1 MELQDMRPRTPS
13 DSQPAPHTTHATA
26 SQSQHPSTA
35 GFQNQNRNTTDSQDQ
50 QSRTG
55 SQNQQNPIRNS
66 TGFESRRGQHPT
78 VPQSV
83 PFQSSTDSQSESQSV
98 PVPSGPTQLNGAAL
112 LSDDGQRVS
121 KRAEGVAER
130 TEGGVAVLGQTMA
143 GKERST
149 ANTNAPISNRNSD
162 GGENLEGNAAD
173 AVMEDSKQ
181 RQSSATAIARSE
193 EDREDKTDGVL
204 QKEANDYERL
214 DRGRLPSQHLYR
226 PITDNSKAGPTRRV
240 TDCSKPPP
248 PYASASGATSPLY
261 DSCAVDVLPANCAK
275 SESQPF
281 LQQPPRGSHL
291 PENADDII
299 ELHNDDIVAATTST
313 EENQN
318 QRNTNKE
325 IPEITNIPNTNFA
338 IACMV
343 AMCFNLP
350 FGVLAMYFSLR
361 AVKAY
366 QDGRAKLGEK
376 RSRWSIVLSLL
387 GITITTVIV
396 SSVVLYIATQ
406 GQKRI
411 SRHRAYG
418 TKGGL
423 NL

>member
-1 MELQDMRPRTPS
+1 M
-13 DSQPAPHTTHATA
+13 
-26 SQSQHPSTA
+26 
-35 GFQNQNRNTTDSQDQ
+35 
-50 QSRTG
+50 
-55 SQNQQNPIRNS
+55 
-66 TGFESRRGQHPT
+66 
-78 VPQSV
+78 
-83 PFQSSTDSQSESQSV
+83 
-98 PVPSGPTQLNGAAL
+98 
-112 LSDDGQRVS
+112 
-121 KRAEGVAER
+121 
-130 TEGGVAVLGQTMA
+130 
-143 GKERST
+143 
-149 ANTNAPISNRNSD
+149 
-162 GGENLEGNAAD
+162 
-173 AVMEDSKQ
+173 
-181 RQSSATAIARSE
+181 
-193 EDREDKTDGVL
+193 
-204 QKEANDYERL
+204 
-214 DRGRLPSQHLYR
+214 
-226 PITDNSKAGPTRRV
+226 
-240 TDCSKPPP
+240 
-248 PYASASGATSPLY
+248 
-261 DSCAVDVLPANCAK
+261 
-275 SESQPF
+275 
-281 LQQPPRGSHL
+281 

-299 ELHNDDIVAATTST
+299 ELHNDDIAAATST

-411 SRHRAYG
+411 SRHRAYS

>member
-1 MELQDMRPRTPS
+1 MELQDMRPRTLS
-13 DSQPAPHTTHATA
+13 DSQPAPHTTHAAA
-26 SQSQHPSTA
+26 SQSQHPSSA
-35 GFQNQNRNTTDSQDQ
+35 GFHNQNRNTTDSQDQ

-55 SQNQQNPIRNS
+55 SQNQQNQVRNS
-66 TGFESRRGQHPT
+66 TGFESRRSQHPT
-78 VPQSV
+78 DPQSV
-83 PFQSSTDSQSESQSV
+83 PFQSSTDSQSQGQIT
-98 PVPSGPTQLNGAAL
+98 PMPSGPSQLNGAAL

-121 KRAEGVAER
+121 KRAEGVTER
-130 TEGGVAVLGQTMA
+130 TEGGVAVLVQTMA
-143 GKERST
+143 DKERST
-149 ANTNAPISNRNSD
+149 AKTNAPISNRNSE
-162 GGENLEGNAAD
+162 GGENLETNPTD

-181 RQSSATAIARSE
+181 RQNSTTAFARSE

-226 PITDNSKAGPTRRV
+226 PITDNSKAGPTRRI
-240 TDCSKPPP
+240 TDCPKPPP

-281 LQQPPRGSHL
+281 LQQPPKRSHL

-299 ELHNDDIVAATTST
+299 ELHNDDIAAATST

-411 SRHRAYG
+411 SRHRAYS